1 MNSQIHRDS
10 FYSCNSSR
18 PNDSL
23 SSGSNKLERLVEA
36 EVSDR
41 GKHVRVLHEMTSE
54 AGA

>member
-1 MNSQIHRDS
+1 
-10 FYSCNSSR
+10 
-18 PNDSL
+18 
-23 SSGSNKLERLVEA
+23 VEA